1 MASSPKTETVGA
13 TFQLDGRVALVTG
26 AGRGL
31 GAETAVAL
39 GGVGAEVILLSRTH
53 KELEEVAER
62 VRAVGGRATVL
73 ICDVTDGGK
82 LRSAIARLERL
93 DVLVNN
99 AGTNIPEPF
108 VGVSET
114 HLDEQLALNV
124 RAAFLV
130 AQAGVRKMLEAP
142 DRRERSG
149 SVINISSQ
157 MGRVGAP
164 LRSVYCMGKHAIEG
178 LTKAMAVELA
188 PNNIRVNAIA
198 PTFLDTPLT
207 APFLAKPEFRDW
219 VISRIPLGRIGRLEE
234 VTRAIVFLASPASS
248 LITGA
253 SLAIDGGWT
262 AQ

>member
-1 MASSPKTETVGA
+1 
-13 TFQLDGRVALVTG
+13 LDGRVALVTG

-39 GGVGAEVILLSRTH
+39 GEAGAELILLSRTR
-53 KELEEVAER
+53 KELEEAAER
-62 VRAVGGRATVL
+62 VSAVGARATVL
-73 ICDVTDGGK
+73 VCDVTDGAK
-82 LRSAIARLERL
+82 LCSAIARLEKL

-108 VGVSET
+108 VGVSEA

-142 DRRERSG
+142 DRRERGG

-219 VISRIPLGRIGRLEE
+219 VINRIPLGRIGRLEE
-234 VTRAIVFLASPASS
+234 VTQAIAFLASSASS

>member
-1 MASSPKTETVGA
+1 
-13 TFQLDGRVALVTG
+13 LDGRVALVTG

-39 GGVGAEVILLSRTH
+39 GEAGAELILLSRTR
-53 KELEEVAER
+53 KELEQAAER
-62 VRAVGGRATVL
+62 VSAVGARATVL
-73 ICDVTDGGK
+73 VCDVTDGAK
-82 LRSAIARLERL
+82 LCSAIARLEKL

-108 VGVSET
+108 VGVSEA

-142 DRRERSG
+142 DRRERGG

-219 VISRIPLGRIGRLEE
+219 VINRIPLGRIGRLEE
-234 VTRAIVFLASPASS
+234 VTQAIAFLASSASS

>member
-1 MASSPKTETVGA
+1 
-13 TFQLDGRVALVTG
+13 LDGRVALVTG

-39 GGVGAEVILLSRTH
+39 GEAGAELILLSRTR
-53 KELEEVAER
+53 KELEEAAER
-62 VRAVGGRATVL
+62 VSAVGARATVL
-73 ICDVTDGGK
+73 VCDVTDGAK
-82 LRSAIARLERL
+82 LCSTIARLEKL

-108 VGVSET
+108 VGVSEA

-142 DRRERSG
+142 DRRERGG

-219 VISRIPLGRIGRLEE
+219 VINRIPLGRIGRLEE
-234 VTRAIVFLASPASS
+234 VTQAIAFLASSASS